1 MKIMIRK
8 LLAEL
13 LKDSHRSDRELARV
27 VEMSQPTV
35 TRMRSKLVKEG
46 FIKEFTIIPDLAKL
60 GYEIMAISCA
70 KKKTIPELREKATK
84 WMSKYPHI
92 IFAARGEGMGKN
104 GVMISL
110 HRNYAEYSNFVEEQ
124 LKYWGDEIE
133 GYDTMLI
140 SLRGAV
146 AKPLSLSYLAK
157 ALEETSK
164 D

>member
-1 MKIMIRK
+1 MKRIIKK

-13 LKDSHRSDRELARV
+13 LKDSHRSDRELAKV
-27 VEMSQPTV
+27 VGASQPTV

-46 FIKEFTIIPDLAKL
+46 FIKEFTIIPDLVKL

-70 KKKTIPELREKATK
+70 KKRTIPEVSEKGAR
-84 WMSKYPHI
+84 WMNKYPNI

-104 GVMISL
+104 GIMISL

-133 GYDTMLI
+133 AYDTMLV

-146 AKPLSLSYLAK
+146 AKPLSVSYLAK
-157 ALEETSK
+157 ALEEASE

>member
-1 MKIMIRK
+1 MKRIIKK

-13 LKDSHRSDRELARV
+13 LKDSHRSDRELAKV
-27 VEMSQPTV
+27 VGTSQPTV

-46 FIKEFTIIPDLAKL
+46 FIKEFTIIPDLVKL

-70 KKKTIPELREKATK
+70 KKKTFPELSEKATK
-84 WMSKYPHI
+84 WMNKYPNI
-92 IFAARGEGMGKN
+92 IFAARGESMGKN

-124 LKYWGDEIE
+124 LRYWGSEIQA
-133 GYDTMLI
+133 YDTMLI

-146 AKPLSLSYLAK
+146 AKPLSVSYLAK
-157 ALEETSK
+157 ELKEASE

>member
-1 MKIMIRK
+1 MKRTARK

-13 LKDSHRSDRELARV
+13 LKDCHRSDRELAKT

-35 TRMRSKLVKEG
+35 TRMRSELVKEG

-60 GYEIMAISCA
+60 GYEIIAISFA
-70 KKKTIPELREKATK
+70 KMKTIPELSEKATE
-84 WMSKYPHI
+84 WMNKYPNI
-92 IFAARGEGMGKN
+92 VFAARGEGMGKN

-124 LKYWGDEIE
+124 LRYWSDEIE
-133 GYDTMLI
+133 TYDTMLI
-140 SLRGAV
+140 SLRGSV
-146 AKPLSLSYLAK
+146 AKPLSLRYLAK
-157 ALEETSK
+157 ALEETSE